1 MQIQVKCSCGE
12 EKCPE
17 WAIVELQGVVEV
29 QPSFQG
35 TVQNLEIGQLCR
47 PSSQELGKGWWVWVG
62 SGTNIHTVWN
72 GGFQF
77 SFGFCVQENYT
88 FTVGYHELS
97 GSKVPLKKPFVV
109 LKKTRHLDANQ
120 NGDSKSSSVDLEV
133 VGIIRHRILFKS
145 RPKALISTPTVVL
158 SMDGFEST
166 FCESIH
172 FLMSLKMLGSS
183 TGKGSMTDKDLAR
196 GEPGMESF
204 SPSPPDSLG
213 SMVGS
218 RPLDAEGA
226 LGVI

>member
-72 GGFQF
+72 GGF
-77 SFGFCVQENYT
+77 ENYT

-109 LKKTRHLDANQ
+109 LKKN
-120 NGDSKSSSVDLEV
+120 
-133 VGIIRHRILFKS
+133 
-145 RPKALISTPTVVL
+145 KALGCKP
-158 SMDGFEST
+158 EW
-166 FCESIH
+166 
-172 FLMSLKMLGSS
+172 
-183 TGKGSMTDKDLAR
+183 R
-196 GEPGMESF
+196 Q
-204 SPSPPDSLG
+204 
-213 SMVGS
+213 
-218 RPLDAEGA
+218 
-226 LGVI
+226 